1 MKRSLNGRITAETKK
16 ALYILCRVY
25 LEEDELLE
33 LNEYDDYWKYTIAKD
48 QMFSNFMKLKTELL
62 KNMKVRVGKPRIYCR
77 NTVINPYG
85 EKIGIDIV
93 LNLVDENLAY
103 MVNEHLIFMN
113 DGKVTNQKFFDLY
126 CKFHEKVY
134 GEIFELSKKNP
145 VY

>member
-77 NTVINPYG
+77 NAVINPYG